1 LRAAVA
7 IRHASAPGRRAW
19 RRQRGQAVVYM
30 ALVLA
35 VMVGVLYATYDL
47 ARMTTAK
54 MQAQTAA
61 DAAALAAAAVKVS
74 VHNTRTV
81 AYAAMTGQ
89 AALARLKLAKAMAVM
104 MALPPGPAA
113 VQEFQKYQNQA
124 VKHLERMR
132 KLRAG
137 LIEYDRWIAQ
147 KGPEIVAD
155 AARVAYVANVAGL
168 NDDSGRGH
176 AANGNN
182 LHLMDGTKNL
192 VENGGTFKSGQFI
205 GGINYVSENAGPTGA
220 AGKTFVWAEPIFVP
234 LGSGLLGGDQ
244 QMPMPSLAAAGP
256 VPSSE
261 LAKSEPGD
269 GDLSYNSFGMPWYSP
284 RLFAIGGLNGFPH
297 ELLH

>member
-1 LRAAVA
+1 MSRRVAAA
-7 IRHASAPGRRAW
+7 ASRRL
-19 RRQRGQAVVYM
+19 QRGQAMVYM
-30 ALVLA
+30 ALVMA

-54 MQAQTAA
+54 MQAQNAA
-61 DAAALAAAAVKVS
+61 DAAALAGAAVKVS

-89 AALARLKLAKAMAVM
+89 AALARLKLAKAMAITFE
-104 MALPPGPAA
+104 LPPGPAA
-113 VQEFQKYQNQA
+113 VKEFDKYYSQA
-124 VKHLERMR
+124 QKHLGKLR
-132 KLRAG
+132 KLREG
-137 LIEYDRWIAQ
+137 LILYNNWMAA

-155 AARVAYVANVAGL
+155 AARVAYVANVSGL

-182 LHLMDGTKNL
+182 IHLMDGTKNL

-205 GGINYVSENAGPTGA
+205 GGVNYVSENAGPTGA

-244 QMPMPSLAAAGP
+244 RLPMPSLAAAGP
-256 VPSSE
+256 VPSAE
-261 LAKSEPGD
+261 VAKAEGG
-269 GDLSYNSFGMPWYSP
+269 GDLSYNSFGMPWYTP
-284 RLFAIGGLNGFPH
+284 RLFAIGGLHGYPH